1 MQPTRRTLEH
11 LLEGRDLTESQAGD
25 LLGQLTAPDLA
36 PALAGALLAALRGK
50 GVTAAEVRGFA
61 GAMRRLARKP
71 ELPSAPDAIDIVGT
85 GGDSSGSLNLSTG
98 AALLAAACGLPVIK
112 HGNRSISSRSGS
124 ADLIERL
131 GLRLPLDERQAADCF
146 AATGFTFLFAPYF
159 HPAMKAL
166 APIRAALGVRTV
178 FNLLGPL
185 TNPAAPRFYLIGA
198 FDAAAAELMAA
209 TLAGMDAERA
219 WVVHGA
225 AGWDEATPIGPFLAF
240 EVIGG
245 EIYRHHV
252 DPREFGLEPC
262 ESADLAGGDAATNL
276 AALNDVFEGRDRG
289 PHRAALVLQCGLAL
303 HIAGRAGSI
312 PVGID
317 IAGSVLDSGQAL
329 RWLRQLEIYAAE
341 SHPT

>member
-50 GVTAAEVRGFA
+50 GATAAEVRGFA

-131 GLRLPLDERQAADCF
+131 GLRLPLDERQAAECF

-159 HPAMKAL
+159 HPAMMAL
-166 APIRAALGVRTV
+166 APIRTALGVRTV

-209 TLAGMDAERA
+209 TLTGMETERA

-240 EVIGG
+240 EVTGG
-245 EIYRHHV
+245 KIYRHHL

-262 ESADLAGGDAATNL
+262 ESADLAGGDAAANL

-312 PVGID
+312 PAGID

-329 RWLRQLEIYAAE
+329 RWLRQLETYAAE
-341 SHPT
+341 SQPT

>member
-131 GLRLPLDERQAADCF
+131 GLRLPLDERQAGECF

-166 APIRAALGVRTV
+166 APIRTALGVRTV

-240 EVIGG
+240 EVAGG
-245 EIYRHHV
+245 EIFRHHV

-262 ESADLAGGDAATNL
+262 ESAALAGGDAATNL

-329 RWLRQLEIYAAE
+329 RWLRQMENYAAE